1 MGVLSTGTASIIFCD
16 GWRVMVLNQRRT
28 FRKVAGFT
36 ARVGLSRWPRSQA
49 IGSRAGRVGRL
60 LGTYHPRLMRHIP
73 LSTTLDEDTYVYI
86 VDDDPAAR
94 ESVAALVQSRGAQ
107 TRTFGSAEEFLNLAH
122 GGIRGCLVLDV
133 RMKGMGGLDLQEELR
148 RRRIMVPV
156 IIITGYADV
165 PMAVRALQ
173 GGAVSFLTKP
183 CKPENLWDT
192 IQQALEQDRAER
204 RKSDQQ
210 RAIER
215 KLATL
220 TPDERQVLEKVL
232 DGVPNKRIAR
242 DLDIGLRTVELRRS
256 NLMKKME
263 AESLA
268 ELIQMVLQVNF
279 RRSDTAPPVAP
290 EGS

>member
-1 MGVLSTGTASIIFCD
+1 M
-16 GWRVMVLNQRRT
+16 
-28 FRKVAGFT
+28 
-36 ARVGLSRWPRSQA
+36 
-49 IGSRAGRVGRL
+49 
-60 LGTYHPRLMRHIP
+60 
-73 LSTTLDEDTYVYI
+73 STTFDEDTYVYI

-107 TRTFGSAEEFLNLAH
+107 TRTFGSAEEFLHAVH
-122 GGIRGCLVLDV
+122 GGIHGCLVLDV

-148 RRRIMVPV
+148 RRRIMVPI

-192 IQQALEQDRAER
+192 IQQALEQDRTER

-220 TPDERQVLEKVL
+220 TTDERQVLEKVL

-279 RRSDTAPPVAP
+279 RSPDTAPPVVP

>member
-1 MGVLSTGTASIIFCD
+1 
-16 GWRVMVLNQRRT
+16 
-28 FRKVAGFT
+28 
-36 ARVGLSRWPRSQA
+36 
-49 IGSRAGRVGRL
+49 
-60 LGTYHPRLMRHIP
+60 
-73 LSTTLDEDTYVYI
+73 LSTTFDEDTYVYI

-94 ESVAALVQSRGAQ
+94 ESVAALVQSRGMP
-107 TRTFGSAEEFLNLAH
+107 TKTFGSAEEFLTTAH
-122 GGIRGCLVLDV
+122 GGIHGCLVLDV

-192 IQQALEQDRAER
+192 IQQALEQDRTER
-204 RKSDQQ
+204 RKSDLQ

-220 TPDERQVLEKVL
+220 TMDERQVLEKVL

-279 RRSDTAPPVAP
+279 RSPDSTPPAVP